1 MEREQQER
9 FAQAV
14 ERKKAEAKARSEQ
27 AGNATG
33 APGSPVSEEVQ
44 ASEVETGRPQDAY
57 DVRAKNSRKGHVTAD
72 NWNQ

>member
-9 FAQAV
+9 FAEAV

-27 AGNATG
+27 PPDVAAG
-33 APGSPVSEEVQ
+33 GSPVSEEVQ
-44 ASEVETGRPQDAY
+44 ASKVETGRPQDAG
-57 DVRAKNSRKGHVTAD
+57 DIRAKNSRKGQVTAD

>member
-9 FAQAV
+9 FADAV
-14 ERKKAEAKARSEQ
+14 ERKKREARERSQ
-27 AGNATG
+27 Q
-33 APGSPVSEEVQ
+33 APGPGAGGGPEVHGEIQ
-44 ASEVETGRPQDAY
+44 ASEVEAGRPQDAY